1 MFFVN
6 AFSNK
11 SLTFYIYYVILLVE
25 VNRMVN
31 KKEGLT
37 SKQEEVLKY
46 IKEFIAEHKYPPSI
60 REIGASIGLKS
71 PATVYVHLNN
81 LEDKGYIK
89 KESTKNRAIELL
101 VDNEYL
107 DKGEDVVSVPLLGK
121 VTAGSPI
128 EAIEMPNEYF
138 QLPSYLVPTKS
149 EVFTLRVS
157 GESMINAG
165 IYDGDIVIVE
175 RCNTA
180 RNGEKVVAMTEDN
193 EVTLKTFYKEDG
205 YFRLQPE
212 NDFML
217 PIILNNVTIL
227 GKAIGLYRKL

>member
-1 MFFVN
+1 
-6 AFSNK
+6 
-11 SLTFYIYYVILLVE
+11 
-25 VNRMVN
+25 MVN
-31 KKEGLT
+31 KKERLT